1 MVTERYL
8 VFFIIHTNVFSTPS
22 KDNEKNNSLTAYF
35 IPRIDSYSNENAQCS
50 CNDILSME
58 YSKHMPVSLKYLLY
72 NTILGIRDAPVHHV
86 KGRPLYY
93 LVVICTGTVC

>member
-1 MVTERYL
+1 
-8 VFFIIHTNVFSTPS
+8 
-22 KDNEKNNSLTAYF
+22 
-35 IPRIDSYSNENAQCS
+35 
-50 CNDILSME
+50 ME

>member
-1 MVTERYL
+1 MVTEIYL
-8 VFFIIHTNVFSTPS
+8 VLFIIHTNVFSTPS

-50 CNDILSME
+50 CNDILRHGIFKTHASVFE
-58 YSKHMPVSLKYLLY
+58 ILLY

-93 LVVICTGTVC
+93 LVVICTETVC